1 MLALVSGVSRSGIT
15 MTMVLL
21 LGQRR
26 PEAARFSLLLSI
38 PNTAAAGFLGVM
50 DLVGMQDAAL
60 RLDR

>member
-1 MLALVSGVSRSGIT
+1 